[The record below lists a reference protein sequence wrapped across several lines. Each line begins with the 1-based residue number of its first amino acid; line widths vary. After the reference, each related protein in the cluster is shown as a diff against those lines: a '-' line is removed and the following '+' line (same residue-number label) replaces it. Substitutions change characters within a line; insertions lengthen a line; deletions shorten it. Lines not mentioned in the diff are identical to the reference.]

1 MEALKASTSKVV
13 GTRQVLR
20 AIRNGGL
27 KCVYVAED
35 ADTFL
40 FQRITQS
47 AENAGIAVKRVRTMA
62 TAGMRADC
70 HAGTRGTVW
79 GREVGG

>member
-35 ADTFL
+35 AETFL

-62 TAGMRADC
+62 ELGTACGVHVDTAA
-70 HAGTRGTVW
+70 AGIY
-79 GREVGG
+79 

>member
-47 AENAGIAVKRVRTMA
+47 AENAGIAVMRVRTMA
-62 TAGMRADC
+62 ELGTAGGVHVDTAA
-70 HAGTRGTVW
+70 AGIY
-79 GREVGG
+79 